1 MITNKALLCEFTAT
15 LRQMAWNSTN
25 TAWKTKRIKA
35 NSYKWLCIYDLKQ
48 HILWCGPLL
57 TYILVHI
64 PRDKLDWPLA
74 YMLHLASCW
83 LSFGCH
89 MITLFGP
96 FHHSRCFFTLPLSP
110 WGLSFSPLGLL
121 VSSLKMPREIRC
133 LICLRGVWQG
143 IIIKYESPNLFT
155 VKKFMCDS
163 CEGYTHKLQPLQ
175 NVELSQYVLFSC
187 LLVLSQSR
195 REHLICLDPQMKR
208 ACLQSVVTNMRWML
222 LSLYNELC

>member
-35 NSYKWLCIYDLKQ
+35 NSYKRLCVFDLKQ
-48 HILWCGPLL
+48 HILSCGPLL

-89 MITLFGP
+89 MTTLFGP
-96 FHHSRCFFTLPLSP
+96 FHHSSCFFTHHPSP
-110 WGLSFSPLGLL
+110 RGLSSNPLGAPCFLIKNARRDLL
-121 VSSLKMPREIRC
+121 SYLFK
-133 LICLRGVWQG
+133 RGVAG
-143 IIIKYESPNLFT
+143 DNYK
-155 VKKFMCDS
+155 V
-163 CEGYTHKLQPLQ
+163 
-175 NVELSQYVLFSC
+175 
-187 LLVLSQSR
+187 
-195 REHLICLDPQMKR
+195 REP
-208 ACLQSVVTNMRWML
+208 
-222 LSLYNELC
+222 

>member
-1 MITNKALLCEFTAT
+1 MLNIKPLHFPQKNLKNNTNNALTWFDTMITNKALLCEFTAT

-89 MITLFGP
+89 MITLFGL
-96 FHHSRCFFTLPLSP
+96 FHHSSCFFTHHPSP
-110 WGLSFSPLGLL
+110 RGLSSGPLGLL
-121 VSSLKMPREIRC
+121 ASSLKMPKEIHC
-133 LICLRGVWQG
+133 LILFKRGVAG
-143 IIIKYESPNLFT
+143 DNNK
-155 VKKFMCDS
+155 V
-163 CEGYTHKLQPLQ
+163 
-175 NVELSQYVLFSC
+175 
-187 LLVLSQSR
+187 
-195 REHLICLDPQMKR
+195 REP
-208 ACLQSVVTNMRWML
+208 
-222 LSLYNELC
+222 

>member
-15 LRQMAWNSTN
+15 LRQMAWNKTN
-25 TAWKTKRIKA
+25 TAWKTTKIKA

-89 MITLFGP
+89 VITLFGP
-96 FHHSRCFFTLPLSP
+96 FHHSSCFSTHHPSP
-110 WGLSFSPLGLL
+110 RGLSSAPLGLL
-121 VSSLKMPREIRC
+121 ASSLKMPKEIHC
-133 LICLRGVWQG
+133 LILFKRGVAG
-143 IIIKYESPNLFT
+143 DNNK
-155 VKKFMCDS
+155 V
-163 CEGYTHKLQPLQ
+163 
-175 NVELSQYVLFSC
+175 
-187 LLVLSQSR
+187 
-195 REHLICLDPQMKR
+195 REP
-208 ACLQSVVTNMRWML
+208 
-222 LSLYNELC
+222 